1 MTARERHSSSSSTT
15 TLRIGELAQ
24 ASGVPAKTIRFYEEV
39 ELLPPAQRAENSYR
53 LYGNDDVQR
62 LRFIR
67 NARSL
72 DFSLVDLRE
81 ILALRDQ
88 GEAPCPYV
96 MQLLEEKSVEIEER
110 IRQLRA
116 LQEELQQLLARADS
130 LPDDDIEMKEC
141 VCHLIYNRS

>member
-1 MTARERHSSSSSTT
+1 MTARERHSSASTT

-53 LYGNDDVQR
+53 LYGDEDVQR

-72 DFSLVDLRE
+72 DFSLDDLRE

-88 GEAPCPYV
+88 GEAPCRYV

-110 IRQLRA
+110 IRQLHA
-116 LQEELQQLLARADS
+116 LQEELQQLLARAAS

>member
-1 MTARERHSSSSSTT
+1 MTARERHSSSSTT

-53 LYGNDDVQR
+53 LYGNEDVQR

-72 DFSLVDLRE
+72 DFSLDDLRE

-88 GEAPCPYV
+88 GEAPCRYV

-141 VCHLIYNRS
+141 ICHLIYNRS

>member
-1 MTARERHSSSSSTT
+1 MTARERHSPASTT
-15 TLRIGELAQ
+15 TLRIGKLAQ

-72 DFSLVDLRE
+72 DFSLDDLRE

-88 GEAPCPYV
+88 GEAPCRYV

>member
-1 MTARERHSSSSSTT
+1 MTARERHSSSSTT
-15 TLRIGELAQ
+15 TLRIGKLAQ
-24 ASGVPAKTIRFYEEV
+24 ASGVSAKTIRFYEEV

-53 LYGNDDVQR
+53 LYGNEDMQR

-72 DFSLVDLRE
+72 DFSLDDLRE

-88 GEAPCPYV
+88 GEAPCRYV

>member
-1 MTARERHSSSSSTT
+1 MTARERHSPASTT
-15 TLRIGELAQ
+15 TLRIGKLAQ
-24 ASGVPAKTIRFYEEV
+24 ASGVSAKTIRFYEEV

-53 LYGNDDVQR
+53 LYGNEDVQR

-72 DFSLVDLRE
+72 DFSLDDLRE

-88 GEAPCPYV
+88 GEAPCRYV